1 MLYSKIQ
8 QNEIIAKI
16 DQIKHKSEH
25 LLALHDDYEEDMNL
39 DLVEFNRSVQERKL
53 KTKKVL
59 KMLEEAFEQR
69 ENLEHIFKVA
79 QNSIFV
85 QI

>member
-1 MLYSKIQ
+1 M
-8 QNEIIAKI
+8 
-16 DQIKHKSEH
+16 
-25 LLALHDDYEEDMNL
+25 LALHDDYEEDMNL

-79 QNSIFV
+79 
-85 QI
+85 